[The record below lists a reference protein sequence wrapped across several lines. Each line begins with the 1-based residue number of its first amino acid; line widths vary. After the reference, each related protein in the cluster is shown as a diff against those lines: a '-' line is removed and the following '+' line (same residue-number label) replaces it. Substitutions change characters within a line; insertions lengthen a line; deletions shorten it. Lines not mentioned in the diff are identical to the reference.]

1 MRFPPYIDITDN
13 AKDFILKA
21 LNKDPSGRLSLLDLY
36 YHPFLSG
43 SNEMQFVPESEQCSD

>member
-1 MRFPPYIDITDN
+1 MKFPPYIDISDH

-21 LNKDPSGRLSLLDLY
+21 LNKDPTCRLGLLDLY

-43 SNEMQFVPESEQCSD
+43 SNEMQFVSES